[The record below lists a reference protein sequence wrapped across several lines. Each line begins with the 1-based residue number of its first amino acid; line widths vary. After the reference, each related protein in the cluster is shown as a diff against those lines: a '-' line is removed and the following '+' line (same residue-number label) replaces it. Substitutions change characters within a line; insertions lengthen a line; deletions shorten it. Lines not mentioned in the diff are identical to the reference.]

1 MLGLLKNEE
10 LLRHVAEFFNV
21 LSDETRLK
29 IINSLMDDQKTVSEI
44 VLTVGISQS
53 AVSHQLRLLRQFG
66 IVKYRKVGKYV
77 YYSIDDEHV
86 EKVINQAFEHIEHKN
101 AKE

>member
-1 MLGLLKNEE
+1 MGLLKNKE

-29 IINSLMDDQKTVSEI
+29 IINSLMDNEKTVSEI
-44 VLTVGISQS
+44 VQSVGISQS

-66 IVKYRKVGKYV
+66 IVKYKKVGKHV
-77 YYSIDDEHV
+77 YYSLDDEHV
-86 EKVINQAFEHIEHKN
+86 EKVISQAFEHIEHKN
-101 AKE
+101 EKE

>member
-1 MLGLLKNEE
+1 MGLLKNEE

-29 IINSLMDDQKTVSEI
+29 IINSLMDDEKTVSEI

>member
-29 IINSLMDDQKTVSEI
+29 IINSLMDDEKTVSEI

>member
-1 MLGLLKNEE
+1 LGLLKNEE

-29 IINSLMDDQKTVSEI
+29 IINSLMDDEKTVSEI

>member
-1 MLGLLKNEE
+1 LGLLKNEE
-10 LLRHVAEFFNV
+10 LFRHVAEFFNV
-21 LSDETRLK
+21 LSDEIRLK
-29 IINSLMDDQKTVSEI
+29 IINSLMDDEKTVSEI